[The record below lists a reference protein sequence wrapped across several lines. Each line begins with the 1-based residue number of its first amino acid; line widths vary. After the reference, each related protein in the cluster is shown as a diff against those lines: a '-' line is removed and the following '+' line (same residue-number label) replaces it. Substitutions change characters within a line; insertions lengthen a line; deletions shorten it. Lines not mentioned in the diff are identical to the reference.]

1 MTTFSELFA
10 IFLINLEPWF
20 FIIVTPILALSAVLF
35 VWVLIK
41 ARKRKKEKDQE
52 KERETHNG

>member
-1 MTTFSELFA
+1 MTRLSELIA

-20 FIIVTPILALSAVLF
+20 FIIVTPVLALSAVLF

-41 ARKRKKEKDQE
+41 AWKRKKEKKRE
-52 KERETHNG
+52 KEHEAHNG